1 MNSGTF
7 STYQGSTLLVSSMIA
22 STLLATNFTFSTS
35 QGSTLAF
42 STINVSSTR
51 TGSAV
56 TSVLQGSTVTIS
68 TLTGSTLYA
77 NVGVFSTMTGSSL
90 LVSTALISSLYS
102 GSIVYSTLTG
112 DMMMVLSVVAS
123 TMNMNRLTVS
133 TLSGSTMNV
142 STLTGSTLS
151 GFTSLAFSTLQGST
165 IAVSSLVGSTITSG
179 AVVFSTMTGS
189 NVVSNTVVGTSI
201 TASSIQP
208 TNLNATNLYGSTMT
222 TNSMTVGL
230 TLVTSTVNAINLN
243 YSTLIVN
250 TAVTSNINVST
261 ATVSL
266 LTTNSVSATTYS
278 VRHPVTGVTVKKT
291 SIPYQNSV
299 VKTSGIRAIL
309 DGAPSA
315 TQTYTFGPSV
325 PNRWVVTCNTTNVLS
340 YSNDGLVWNGLG
352 TATLGN
358 GRIAVWNGTMWVAVG
373 DIGANTIAYSYNG
386 INWIGVGTNIFTNYG
401 LEVAW
406 NGMMW
411 VAVGGGTNS
420 IAYSYDGINWT
431 GLGNSILSGYG
442 HAIMWNGT
450 IWVATGIG
458 SDTLAY
464 SYNGI
469 NWFGLGTTIFSGA
482 FGVGWNG
489 TMWIAMGDGIN
500 SIAYSYDGVTWTGL
514 GKGTLTLGIG
524 VGWNGVMWVGVG
536 NGDNTIAYSYD
547 GVIWTGLGASIF
559 TSARRIAWN
568 GNMWIAGG
576 SGANILAYSYN
587 GLNWFGLGSSL
598 APGAVGMGVWFNFA
612 RPHRITF
619 PAPMM
624 VATGSGTNSL
634 AHSSDGIIW
643 TASGSSIFSTQGNG
657 VATNGSMWVATGSGT
672 NTLAYSTTDIETP
685 FIYLPFENSIIADV
699 MGNSTVSVSGSPAF
713 VTGPIG
719 SKAMNFVNTA
729 GGLGT
734 KYLTVPW
741 TGSSNFS
748 ISFWFNAQTINNT
761 QQNIITS
768 SSGHVC
774 FYIKSTTNYL
784 SFFIPSG
791 GGTSAIDIATS
802 STAILSNTW
811 YNVVGVF
818 QSNGICSLYINN
830 VLIGGGS
837 QTGGFGTVTT
847 TSVYIGSYNGN
858 QSFNGYI
865 DDLRIYNY
873 AISMN
878 QRITWRGLG
887 TSVFS
892 SQGNAVA
899 WNGTMWV
906 AVGGNTTHSIA
917 YSYDGITWI
926 GLGNSIFTTGNGIAW
941 SGSMWIAVGSGTNH
955 TIACSYDG
963 LRWTGLGKG
972 TFSVSGNG
980 VASNGSLWVAVGSGT
995 NSIAYSYNGM
1005 TWVGLDIISPLFTSS
1020 GNGIAWNGSRWVAT
1034 GTGGNT
1040 ILYST
1045 DGIAWTAAAS
1055 SCFTTAG
1062 NGVTWN
1068 GSRWVATGSGTNTIG
1083 YSVDGST
1090 WNSSTFYGSNTIS
1103 PNQTGL
1109 ASNTWTKSGITWTAS
1124 ASSNLNANYPAYGAF
1139 NNYYGMTGVYS
1150 WASLNSYIGANGS
1163 YGRTIIGTSV
1173 QGLGTLYGEWIQI
1186 QTSMPLVLYS
1196 YSYGCGGYLNLPQIY
1211 YIVGSNDNST
1221 FYPIQ
1226 YVVMNAN
1233 PLNKNDNYVV
1243 SNFSTCSTYLLVNQS
1258 GIQTI
1263 SGFIAATGTF
1273 VTYPQYTTN
1282 TYTYFRIIATSI
1294 WATTALFE
1302 FGELFLR
1309 FSNGT
1314 NFSTAGSG
1322 VASNNGLPGTVTIQ
1336 HPIIAVGSGIN
1347 SLAYSPDGVQW
1358 TGLGTTIF
1366 STGNGVA
1373 WNGSKW
1379 IACGTGTL
1387 NTLAYS
1393 TDGIRWTGLGL
1404 PVFSTQANGVEW
1416 NGSLWMAVGSGAN
1429 SIAYSSDGLSWFGST
1444 SGNDIFTTSANDIAW
1459 NGTRW
1464 VAVGQGTNS
1473 IAYSA
1478 DGITWTA
1485 ISTTIFSTKGNGVAW
1500 TGSLWVAVGT
1510 GTNTI
1515 SYSSDGITWSPVT
1528 SSPFTTSGNDIC
1540 WNGTRWVAVG
1550 SGTNTLAYSSNG
1562 ISWTGFGMNL
1572 FSVSGNGVCWT
1583 GTRFVA
1589 VGADGIIAYS
1599 QDGLTWYTTT
1609 SGIFTQG
1616 NGVAGNPRIGA
1627 TVSDSQV
1634 VLSSGTL
1641 DVASDSYYNT
1651 GYNEMSTTIQS
1662 QSYDMLF
1669 ITKTK
1674 PGAPTNISGA
1684 LYPPGN
1690 VTGVNV
1696 SFDYPTNLG
1705 GGVDLYYVS
1714 AVDTMGVQPTITL
1727 SSATSP
1733 IYLTGIAQGITY
1745 RFSVFS
1751 FNSAGQSTPI
1761 LSSSTLMYQGRPGAP
1776 TSATVALTPAGNPI
1790 GVLISFIPPVNLG
1803 GGVSSY
1809 IVMAYSGVTPVS
1821 TATGPSSPLTI
1832 TGLTEGTSYTYNVKA
1847 SNAAGTSSASNA
1859 PTLTY
1864 YTKPTAPTLM
1874 SVALDST
1881 TTPTGVNVSFTA
1893 SSINGGGILSYTAT
1907 AYVGVT
1913 PIASSTGA
1921 TSPLKI
1927 TGLTPGTTYTYSVTA
1942 TNPGVISDAS
1952 NTATLMYQTNPG
1964 VPQSVT
1970 ASVTLNITTVSW
1982 SVPSTT
1988 GSSTLASYQ
1997 VISTPTGYDSGV
2009 LGTSTTTVTPSGLA
2023 NGTSYTFTVT
2033 VINTGG
2039 FSNSATS
2046 SAVIPYT
2053 LAGAPTELSS
2063 TGSTGEII
2071 LSWSIYNGG
2080 RAISAY
2086 RIVNT
2091 TTSTTISTTSNPYT
2105 WSGLT
2110 NGSSY
2115 TFTVSATNDGIN
2127 YGPLET
2133 ITRTVGTSGFLYNVF
2148 YLDPSIKFTAGLGG
2162 AGGDAGGGGG
2172 GVIVKSEIPGSNG
2185 VTIQDSTP
2193 WSPAGST
2200 VGPPFNRPTI
2210 GGSGFGAGGAGAHTF
2225 RDNNTLISYAISGG
2239 AGANGFVYI
2248 YIVPS
2253 TAGTLKNELFYQT
2266 PGPYYD
2272 GWHYYTFTSSASIKI
2287 VVMGGGGGG
2296 ASGLMNAAPIAGK
2309 GGNGGMIWGYDGIT
2323 VQSGESIW
2331 IYCGTGGTGGN
2342 GVASG
2347 TKGGDSYVLRASNNE
2362 YIAYAYGGSGG
2373 TTPNLAQIID
2383 GSSRGGTVLT
2393 TFGTLGENGSN
2404 GGVGGGYDEYYPLF
2418 LTTIEEAANRYFY
2431 DNPAIFST
2439 WLPNYTGSTTDTS
2452 SISNATSNNVPS
2464 NGAFKR
2470 YSVEW
2475 VGRFLAPFTG
2485 SYTFYTESSDASYVW
2500 IGTSATSGF
2509 TTSNALVNNSGI
2521 HDVQERSGTISLTA
2535 STYYPIRCQFG
2546 DANRTD
2552 SYKFSFSGPNIS
2564 RRYNMTGYIVRW

>member
-1 MNSGTF
+1 MTV
-7 STYQGSTLLVSSMIA
+7 STLL
-22 STLLATNFTFSTS
+22 TTNFTFSTS

-56 TSVLQGSTVTIS
+56 TSVLQGSTVTMS

-77 NVGVFSTMTGSSL
+77 NAGVFSTMTGSSL

-112 DMMMVLSVVAS
+112 DMMMVSSVITS
-123 TMNMNRLTVS
+123 TMNANRLTVS

-142 STLTGSTLS
+142 STLVVSTLN
-151 GFTSLAFSTLQGST
+151 GFTSLAFSTLSGST
-165 IAVSSLVGSTITSG
+165 VILSSMIGSSIMSG
-179 AVVFSTMTGS
+179 VVVFSTMSGS

-230 TLVTSTVNAINLN
+230 TLVTSTVNANNLN
-243 YSTLIVN
+243 YSTLVVN
-250 TAVTSNINVST
+250 TMVTSNINVST
-261 ATVSL
+261 ATVSS

-291 SIPYQNSV
+291 SIPYPNSV
-299 VKTSGIRAIL
+299 TVKTSGIRAIL
-309 DGAPSA
+309 DRAPSA

-386 INWIGVGTNIFTNYG
+386 INWIGVGTNIFINFG

-406 NGMMW
+406 NGIMW

-431 GLGNSILSGYG
+431 GLGNSVLSTYG
-442 HAIMWNGT
+442 HAIVWNGT
-450 IWVATGIG
+450 MWVATGLG

-469 NWFGLGTTIFSGA
+469 NWTGLGTTIFSGGA

-514 GKGTLTLGIG
+514 GKGTLALGIG
-524 VGWNGVMWVGVG
+524 VAWNGVMWVGVG

-568 GNMWIAGG
+568 GNMWIACG

-587 GLNWFGLGSSL
+587 GLNWLGLGSSL
-598 APGAVGMGVWFNFA
+598 APGSVGMGVWFNFA

-619 PAPMM
+619 PAPTM
-624 VATGSGTNSL
+624 VATGSGTNTL
-634 AHSSDGIIW
+634 AYSPDGIIW
-643 TASGSSIFSTQGNG
+643 TASGNSIFSTQGNG

-685 FIYLPFENSIIADV
+685 YIYLPFENSIIADV
-699 MGNSTVSVSGSPAF
+699 MGNSTVSVSSSPAF

-719 SKAMNFVNTA
+719 SKAINCVNTA
-729 GGLGT
+729 GGVGT
-734 KYLTVPW
+734 KYLTIPW

-768 SSGHVC
+768 SSGHIC

-791 GGTSAIDIATS
+791 GGTSAIDVATS
-802 STAILSNTW
+802 SFAIASSTW

-818 QSNGICSLYINN
+818 QSNGVCSLYINN

-865 DDLRIYNY
+865 DDVRIYNY

-892 SQGNAVA
+892 DHGKGVA

-955 TIACSYDG
+955 
-963 LRWTGLGKG
+963 
-972 TFSVSGNG
+972 
-980 VASNGSLWVAVGSGT
+980 
-995 NSIAYSYNGM
+995 SIAYSYNGM
-1005 TWVGLDIISPLFTSS
+1005 TWVGLGKGTFATQGNNVAWNGSLWVAVGSGTNLIAYSYDGISWSGLNNRVFPYVYLPLENSSTDTYNELTLLSTVGTVTYSNSIYKVGSYSAYFANTAGASTTSANYLKYTIPPSLYSPSVITLSCWIYPTAYPATGSSAPVGFNNDSSVSAGALFQILSFGAADFSVWTTTSGYASLTSVTPVTLNAWTHLVGVYSSGVVSFYMNGVLQATTTITGNLSISFGTAMTHLYVGAAYPTWGAYAGYVDDVRIYKTAFTQSNVTSLYNSPSLLYIDAGSPLFSTS

-1045 DGIAWTAAAS
+1045 DGIAWTPAAS

-1103 PNQTGL
+1103 PNQTGIT
-1109 ASNTWTKSGITWTAS
+1109 SNTWTKSGITWTAS
-1124 ASSNLNANYPAYGAF
+1124 ASSNLSVNYPAYGAF
-1139 NNYYGMTGVYS
+1139 NNYYGQNIVYS
-1150 WASLNSYIGANGS
+1150 WASLNSYIGTNGS

-1186 QTSMPLVLYS
+1186 QSSMPLVLYS
-1196 YSYGCGGYLNLPQIY
+1196 YSYGCGGYGNIPQIY

-1233 PLNKNDNYVV
+1233 PLNKNDNYAV

-1258 GIQTI
+1258 GTQTI

-1282 TYTYFRIIATSI
+1282 TYTHFRIIATSI
-1294 WATTALFE
+1294 WAPGALFE

-1336 HPIIAVGSGIN
+1336 HPVIAVGSGTN

-1366 STGNGVA
+1366 STGNGAA

-1379 IACGTGTL
+1379 IACGTGTH
-1387 NTLAYS
+1387 TLAHS
-1393 TDGIRWTGLGL
+1393 IDGLRWTGLGST
-1404 PVFSTQANGVEW
+1404 VFSTQANGVDW
-1416 NGSLWMAVGSGAN
+1416 NGSQWVAVGQGTN
-1429 SIAYSSDGLSWFGST
+1429 SIAYSANGMTWTGST
-1444 SGNDIFTTSANDIAW
+1444 SGNAIFTTSANDIAW
-1459 NGTRW
+1459 SGTRW

-1473 IAYSA
+1473 IAYST
-1478 DGITWTA
+1478 DGSNWTA
-1485 ISTTIFSTKGNGVAW
+1485 ISSTIFSTKGNGVAW
-1500 TGSLWVAVGT
+1500 TGSLYVAVGT

-1515 SYSSDGITWSPVT
+1515 AYSSDGIEWS
-1528 SSPFTTSGNDIC
+1528 SSPTGNAVFTTSANDVA

-1550 SGTNTLAYSSNG
+1550 SGTNTLAYSANG
-1562 ISWTGFGMNL
+1562 ITWTGFGTNL

-1583 GTRFVA
+1583 GSRFVA
-1589 VGADGIIAYS
+1589 VGSGSNPIIYS
-1599 QDGLTWYTTT
+1599 PDGLTWYIVSPVTPSFYLPFDGTVVDILGNSYPTVTGSITYTTGYVGPNAAVISNTPGTTPSNFIRGTIPAMSALTVSGWVNFQTVSTSGTVPNTVFSIGTNAQTFIYLQYINGTGLQFQFLNSSNATVTVGTQASISTGTWYSFIMIYSQTGTCFFYLNNVLVGSVAGAALLNTMTTYTIGSQCHVAYGAFNGYIDNLRIYNFAVSSTDLTTT
-1609 SGIFTQG
+1609 IFTQG
-1616 NGVAGNPRIGA
+1616 NGVAGNSRIGA

-1634 VLSSGTL
+1634 VLSSTL
-1641 DVASDSYYNT
+1641 DIASDSYYNT
-1651 GYNEMSTTIQS
+1651 GYTEMSTTIQS
-1662 QSYDMLF
+1662 Q
-1669 ITKTK
+1669 
-1674 PGAPTNISGA
+1674 
-1684 LYPPGN
+1684 
-1690 VTGVNV
+1690 
-1696 SFDYPTNLG
+1696 
-1705 GGVDLYYVS
+1705 
-1714 AVDTMGVQPTITL
+1714 
-1727 SSATSP
+1727 
-1733 IYLTGIAQGITY
+1733 
-1745 RFSVFS
+1745 
-1751 FNSAGQSTPI
+1751 
-1761 LSSSTLMYQGRPGAP
+1761 
-1776 TSATVALTPAGNPI
+1776 
-1790 GVLISFIPPVNLG
+1790 
-1803 GGVSSY
+1803 
-1809 IVMAYSGVTPVS
+1809 
-1821 TATGPSSPLTI
+1821 
-1832 TGLTEGTSYTYNVKA
+1832 
-1847 SNAAGTSSASNA
+1847 
-1859 PTLTY
+1859 TLT
-1864 YTKPTAPTLM
+1864 
-1874 SVALDST
+1874 
-1881 TTPTGVNVSFTA
+1881 
-1893 SSINGGGILSYTAT
+1893 
-1907 AYVGVT
+1907 
-1913 PIASSTGA
+1913 
-1921 TSPLKI
+1921 
-1927 TGLTPGTTYTYSVTA
+1927 
-1942 TNPGVISDAS
+1942 
-1952 NTATLMYQTNPG
+1952 
-1964 VPQSVT
+1964 
-1970 ASVTLNITTVSW
+1970 
-1982 SVPSTT
+1982 
-1988 GSSTLASYQ
+1988 
-1997 VISTPTGYDSGV
+1997 
-2009 LGTSTTTVTPSGLA
+2009 
-2023 NGTSYTFTVT
+2023 
-2033 VINTGG
+2033 
-2039 FSNSATS
+2039 
-2046 SAVIPYT
+2046 
-2053 LAGAPTELSS
+2053 
-2063 TGSTGEII
+2063 
-2071 LSWSIYNGG
+2071 
-2080 RAISAY
+2080 
-2086 RIVNT
+2086 
-2091 TTSTTISTTSNPYT
+2091 
-2105 WSGLT
+2105 
-2110 NGSSY
+2110 
-2115 TFTVSATNDGIN
+2115 
-2127 YGPLET
+2127 
-2133 ITRTVGTSGFLYNVF
+2133 
-2148 YLDPSIKFTAGLGG
+2148 
-2162 AGGDAGGGGG
+2162 
-2172 GVIVKSEIPGSNG
+2172 
-2185 VTIQDSTP
+2185 
-2193 WSPAGST
+2193 
-2200 VGPPFNRPTI
+2200 
-2210 GGSGFGAGGAGAHTF
+2210 
-2225 RDNNTLISYAISGG
+2225 
-2239 AGANGFVYI
+2239 
-2248 YIVPS
+2248 
-2253 TAGTLKNELFYQT
+2253 
-2266 PGPYYD
+2266 
-2272 GWHYYTFTSSASIKI
+2272 
-2287 VVMGGGGGG
+2287 
-2296 ASGLMNAAPIAGK
+2296 
-2309 GGNGGMIWGYDGIT
+2309 
-2323 VQSGESIW
+2323 
-2331 IYCGTGGTGGN
+2331 
-2342 GVASG
+2342 
-2347 TKGGDSYVLRASNNE
+2347 
-2362 YIAYAYGGSGG
+2362 
-2373 TTPNLAQIID
+2373 
-2383 GSSRGGTVLT
+2383 
-2393 TFGTLGENGSN
+2393 
-2404 GGVGGGYDEYYPLF
+2404 
-2418 LTTIEEAANRYFY
+2418 
-2431 DNPAIFST
+2431 
-2439 WLPNYTGSTTDTS
+2439 
-2452 SISNATSNNVPS
+2452 
-2464 NGAFKR
+2464 
-2470 YSVEW
+2470 
-2475 VGRFLAPFTG
+2475 
-2485 SYTFYTESSDASYVW
+2485 
-2500 IGTSATSGF
+2500 
-2509 TTSNALVNNSGI
+2509 
-2521 HDVQERSGTISLTA
+2521 
-2535 STYYPIRCQFG
+2535 
-2546 DANRTD
+2546 
-2552 SYKFSFSGPNIS
+2552 
-2564 RRYNMTGYIVRW
+2564 